1 MRPRVDADVIDPRS
15 RHNVHVTGP
24 GDLQDTGEWS
34 SETLY
39 AAVARA
45 DSDDLVVVLD
55 YGRTALYLAAGTD
68 LTYEPPR
75 ALGLAAPP
83 ALGVAD
89 PALFDPETGTAE
101 PVDAVVV
108 TPAFDILVPAF
119 DWEEMDED
127 DVLPPVHTTGS
138 YSATGSGTGTPGR

>member
-1 MRPRVDADVIDPRS
+1 MGSRVDADVIDPRS

-24 GDLQDTGEWS
+24 EDLQDTGEWS

-39 AAVARA
+39 AAVIRA
-45 DSDDLVVVLD
+45 DGDDLVVVLD
-55 YGRTALYLAAGTD
+55 YGRTALYLATGPD

-75 ALGLAAPP
+75 VLGFAAPP
-83 ALGVAD
+83 ALHVAD

-101 PVDAVVV
+101 SVEPVVV

-119 DWEEMDED
+119 DWEEMDEG
-127 DVLPPVHTTGS
+127 DVLPPVHTAR
-138 YSATGSGTGTPGR
+138 SATGSETGTPG